1 MQFSNS
7 SSTSGVTGAMALR
20 GVRRVGLSPRPFTG
34 VSAAGGVRPGVY
46 AGLTTLSLIPNPQ
59 SPIPNHSRRG
69 FTLVEMLIVIG
80 IMLMLVTAAMTIMPA
95 ASEGRRT
102 REAARGINVYLST
115 ARNRAME
122 TGRPC
127 GVTFH
132 CFVSGTTS
140 IPCAL
145 NVDQCEDPPPYSGDT
160 STSMATVTWNGTGN
174 TVSITFSDGAL
185 PNGFIRPGDMIEL
198 NGQGVLYTIAP
209 TDKTKNINPADNNG
223 YLKDVGGTATPLA
236 ATFDS
241 SQGQIVP
248 WGTTARKVLF
258 RVLRGPMMTK
268 AAAEAM
274 HLPAS
279 TVVDLDFSGMSNQVN
294 QLGCGQQDLT
304 VMFSSTGA
312 VDSVYY
318 GSVRSSVTDPIYILI
333 GKRERVATFT
343 PLGQVPP
350 ATKQATQFTN
360 LEDLNNLWVTINV
373 QTGLINTEPVATG
386 ATTAAH
392 DTYVAAKN
400 AGATDAQAHL
410 AAMIAATNAARAL
423 AVQGIGMGG
432 K

>member
-1 MQFSNS
+1 MRFSNS
-7 SSTSGVTGAMALR
+7 NLMQDVRGATPRSL
-20 GVRRVGLSPRPFTG
+20 VPTLRVGTHCWRC
-34 VSAAGGVRPGVY
+34 SASLGAWEPGPDRRED
-46 AGLTTLSLIPNPQ
+46 ATAKRQSLIPNPQ
-59 SPIPNHSRRG
+59 SPIPHSRRG

-95 ASEGRRT
+95 AGEARRT
-102 REAARGINVYLST
+102 REAARSVNVYLST

-127 GVTFH
+127 GVTFR
-132 CFVSGTTS
+132 FFAGN
-140 IPCAL
+140 PCAL
-145 NVDQCEDPPPYSGDT
+145 NADQCEVPPDYEGQT
-160 STSMATVTWNGTGN
+160 LQSMAQVNTTSSSMTVNLVYGTN
-174 TVSITFSDGAL
+174 SQAEVLPRNMVRPSDL
-185 PNGFIRPGDMIEL
+185 IQFDH
-198 NGQGVLYTIAP
+198 QGVIYSLSGG
-209 TDKTKNINPADNNG
+209 TDSNG
-223 YLKDVGGTATPLA
+223 YLTGGTFVITAYDPNPAPPLPKYA
-236 ATFDS
+236 RA
-241 SQGQIVP
+241 VP
-248 WGTTARKVLF
+248 F
-258 RVLRGPMMTK
+258 RIFRAPMK
-268 AAAEAM
+268 SAAESLQ
-274 HLPAS
+274 LPTS
-279 TVVDLDFSGMSNQVN
+279 TVVDLDFSGMSNQ
-294 QLGCGQQDLT
+294 LGSGAQNLT

-343 PLGQVPP
+343 PVGQVPP
-350 ATKQATQFTN
+350 ATKLETQFTN
-360 LEDLNNLWVTINV
+360 LEDLNNLWVTINT